1 MNKMV
6 AVGNAKSGK
15 TREAIA
21 ALKALV
27 DYARTKHGYKGE
39 AYMQSFGGTLGTIYI
54 ISEWNDAASYQ
65 ALVAKLIAD
74 EGYWALLQRVDEV
87 MSGPPT
93 MAFLQP
99 V

>member
-21 ALKALV
+21 AFKALM

-39 AYMQSFGGTLGTIYI
+39 AYMQTFGGTPGTIYI

-65 ALVAKLIAD
+65 AFQAKVMAD
-74 EGYWALLQRVDEV
+74 EGVLTLVQRVDEV